1 MGKLNLT
8 IDLDNLTEKEREK
21 FFKLVEKSKKKP
33 LNPFERVDKNKNYY
47 CVSYDSRV
55 DTCEEHNN
63 WTDNKSFNCHNYFN
77 NKEFAERQ
85 ALRELLNRKLM
96 KFSYENGG
104 ADIKYPPE
112 GYTICVEYSKNT
124 DENSDKLKIGVNYS
138 MTDILTPVFVSG
150 EVAER
155 AIDEV
160 VKPFLKEHP
169 DFKWWG

>member
-1 MGKLNLT
+1 
-8 IDLDNLTEKEREK
+8 
-21 FFKLVEKSKKKP
+21 
-33 LNPFERVDKNKNYY
+33 
-47 CVSYDSRV
+47 
-55 DTCEEHNN
+55 
-63 WTDNKSFNCHNYFN
+63 
-77 NKEFAERQ
+77 
-85 ALRELLNRKLM
+85 M

-104 ADIKYPPE
+104 ADIKHPSK

-124 DENSDKLKIGVNYS
+124 DENSDKLKIGVNYC

>member
-8 IDLDNLTEKEREK
+8 VDLDNLTEKEKEH
-21 FFKLVEKSKKKP
+21 FFKLVEKSKKSV
-33 LNPFERVDKNKNYY
+33 NPFERVEKDETYYYINYEGKVENDIEY
-47 CVSYDSRV
+47 
-55 DTCEEHNN
+55 HNSD
-63 WTDNKSFNCHNYFN
+63 DNDCFNCHNYYN
-77 NKEFAERQ
+77 NKAFAEHQ
-85 ALRELLNRKLM
+85 GLREWLNRKLM

-112 GYTICVEYSKNT
+112 GYTICIEYSKNT
-124 DENSDKLKIGVNYS
+124 DEDSDKLKIGVNYS

>member
-1 MGKLNLT
+1 MDKLNLT
-8 IDLDNLTEKEREK
+8 IDLDNLSQEEKEH
-21 FFKLVEKSKKKP
+21 FFKLVEKSKKP
-33 LNPFERVDKNKNYY
+33 FNPFERAKQGKGYIYINDEGFPTRAEEKGIERDNWRFLHHNYY
-47 CVSYDSRV
+47 SN
-55 DTCEEHNN
+55 EEFVGH
-63 WTDNKSFNCHNYFN
+63 
-77 NKEFAERQ
+77 Q
-85 ALRELLNRKLM
+85 ALRELLNRKLI

-104 ADIKYPPE
+104 ADIKCPPE

-150 EVAER
+150 EIAER